1 MEEEIYSEI
10 IKNTN
15 NENIILSLEFEKLFF
30 DRIMTNYWINIKNL
44 NVYYICFQNNMGF
57 IFYIVPK
64 KNDKFKLILKKEDF
78 STFFPFSE
86 KIVDKQHAQREIINL
101 VDSLILYSL
110 IYYNLFI

>member
-44 NVYYICFQNNMGF
+44 NVNYICFQNNMGF
-57 IFYIVPK
+57 IFYIVPE
-64 KNDKFKLILKKEDF
+64 KNDKFKFVLKKEEH
-78 STFFPFSE
+78 STFHSFSE
-86 KIVDKQHAQREIINL
+86 KIIDKQHAQREIINL